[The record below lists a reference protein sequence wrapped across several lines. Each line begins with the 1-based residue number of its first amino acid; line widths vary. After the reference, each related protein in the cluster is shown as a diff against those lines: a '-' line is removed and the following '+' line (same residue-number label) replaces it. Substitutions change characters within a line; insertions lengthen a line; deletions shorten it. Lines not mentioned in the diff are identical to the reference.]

1 MTAVSASQRT
11 KDLTERLAALRAER
25 ERLLAELLPPSYGD
39 DADRATNVNGHI
51 QVAALD
57 ERIAAVE
64 SALTNL
70 SSASHAAAGT
80 VGVGSVVGLDF
91 GEGTETFLLSPVDA
105 IDPDQAVVT
114 PDSPLGRALL
124 GAAVGAQISYEPRPG
139 RQVRVT
145 VTKVG

>member
-1 MTAVSASQRT
+1 MTAASASQRT

-25 ERLLAELLPPSYGD
+25 ERMLAELLPPSCGD

-64 SALTNL
+64 SALKNL
-70 SSASHAAAGT
+70 TASDPAEGT

-91 GEGTETFLLSPVDA
+91 GEGTETFLLSSVDA

-139 RQVRVT
+139 RQVQVT
-145 VTKVG
+145 VTEVG

>member
-1 MTAVSASQRT
+1 MTTASASQRT

-25 ERLLAELLPPSYGD
+25 ERLMAELLPPSYGD

-64 SALTNL
+64 SALADL
-70 SSASHAAAGT
+70 SAGHPAAGT
-80 VGVGSVVGLDF
+80 VGIGSVVGLDF
-91 GEGTETFLLSPVDA
+91 GEGTETFLLSKVDV

-114 PDSPLGRALL
+114 PDSPLGRALV

-139 RQVRVT
+139 LQVQVT
-145 VTKVG
+145 VIEVS

>member
-1 MTAVSASQRT
+1 MTAASASQRT

-25 ERLLAELLPPSYGD
+25 RRLLAELLPPSYGD

-64 SALTNL
+64 SALMNL
-70 SSASHAAAGT
+70 AARHPAAGT

-91 GEGTETFLLSPVDA
+91 GDGTETFLLSPVDA
-105 IDPDQAVVT
+105 IDPEQAVVT

-145 VTKVG
+145 VTEVA

>member
-1 MTAVSASQRT
+1 MTYTSASQRT

-39 DADRATNVNGHI
+39 DADRATNVTGHI

-70 SSASHAAAGT
+70 SASRPAAGT
-80 VGVGSVVGLDF
+80 VGIGSVVGLDF
-91 GEGTETFLLSPVDA
+91 GEGTETFLLNSVDA

-145 VTKVG
+145 VTEVR